1 MSTGEQ
7 MSFADAKN
15 RLSEVVERLE
25 REHGRVVITKHLRPV
40 AVVLNIEHLVSLEDA
55 LDILG
60 NGVLVDDMGASAA
73 EFDAGGGTS
82 LTKAETLALITVR

>member
-7 MSFADAKN
+7 MSFADVKN
-15 RLSEVVERLE
+15 CLSEVVERLE
-25 REHGRVVITKHLRPV
+25 REHGRVVITRYRRPA
-40 AVVLNIEHLVSLEDA
+40 AVVLNIEHLVSLEEA

-60 NGVLVDDMGASAA
+60 MGVVLDDVGVSAA

-82 LTKAETLALITVR
+82 LTKEETLALITVR